1 MGLVSFGVA
10 VLLATLISALGA
22 PRGWRLTLLV
32 PLWIGALGIFQALD
46 KTRIR
51 LAARGRRDMDTGGEP
66 ITDPVELARVRSQ
79 ARRVHVKSLL
89 LSIVVTAIVILI

>member
-1 MGLVSFGVA
+1 
-10 VLLATLISALGA
+10 
-22 PRGWRLTLLV
+22 
-32 PLWIGALGIFQALD
+32 
-46 KTRIR
+46 
-51 LAARGRRDMDTGGEP
+51 MDTGAEP